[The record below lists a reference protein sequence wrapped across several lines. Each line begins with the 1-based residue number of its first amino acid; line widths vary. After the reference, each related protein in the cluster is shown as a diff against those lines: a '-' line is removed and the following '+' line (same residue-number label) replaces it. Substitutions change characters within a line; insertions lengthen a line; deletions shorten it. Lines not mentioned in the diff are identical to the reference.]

1 MVYSEYN
8 KDVDDEDFKFYEYE
22 FNSLAELINF
32 IDNNEPYKQ
41 WYSSYYNNVL
51 ASEKKD
57 YDFNGTK
64 NIEEAKMLCLK
75 GNSKEIDDFITLNE
89 ELKNQFLFKSQR
101 RNFVEDVYGSRL
113 QISKVLT
120 GNPKSMMRLIRNEP
134 LKYVNV
140 WVNCSCNCGTERNA
154 ITNRGI
160 IISNM
165 IKLLENNGYKVNL
178 NFYFLARKFSG
189 NAKEAIYI
197 KVNIKNPGEKLDLSS
212 TYFPLCHPSFL
223 RRLIFAVMERTNCD
237 GAWKNGY
244 GTPVNNVEDFIT
256 IQKNDIIV
264 KEPNYVEVYGY
275 DLLNDT
281 ISLFNNVNFCDYI
294 APGKKLEYNQTYQK
308 IVFVDAEE
316 KGYSNKIKKRN

>member
-1 MVYSEYN
+1 MVYNEH
-8 KDVDDEDFKFYEYE
+8 KKVVDKEDVKFYEYE

-32 IDNNEPYKQ
+32 IDDNTPYEQ
-41 WYSSYYNNVL
+41 WHSRYYNTGF
-51 ASEKKD
+51 ASQYVD
-57 YDFNGTK
+57 YEFTGTK

-89 ELKNQFLFKSQR
+89 ELKNQFFFKSQR

-140 WVNCSCNCGTERNA
+140 WVNCSCNCGTQRKA

-178 NFYFLARKFSG
+178 NFYFLAKNFR
-189 NAKEAIYI
+189 EAIYI

-212 TYFPLCHPSFL
+212 AYFPMCHPSFL

-237 GAWKNGY
+237 SGWKNGY
-244 GTPVNNVEDFIT
+244 GIPVNNVKDFIT
-256 IQKNDIIV
+256 IHKDDIIV
-264 KEPNYVEVYGY
+264 KEPDYVEVYGD
-275 DLLNDT
+275 DLLEDA

-294 APGKKLEYNQTYQK
+294 APGKKLKYDQFYRK

-316 KGYSNKIKKRN
+316 KGYSKNNRRY